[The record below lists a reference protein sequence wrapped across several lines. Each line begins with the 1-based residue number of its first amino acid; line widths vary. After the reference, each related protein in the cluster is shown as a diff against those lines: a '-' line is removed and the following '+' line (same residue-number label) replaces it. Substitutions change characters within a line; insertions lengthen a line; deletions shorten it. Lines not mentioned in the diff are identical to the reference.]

1 MLSSRLTWTAL
12 AAERWARRV
21 EELAARAAARCV
33 AAPVDLRSP
42 LGHALPA
49 RLHHPRGDGPFPGVL
64 LCSGGVDG
72 IQGGEGLSPV
82 LTAPRLARE
91 GFAALAFGVSGR
103 EGVPGP
109 EDRNGPLHQEEAAAA
124 LAMLLAHPRVDPSR
138 VVVVSISFGLVQ
150 AAGAL
155 VRHPELAARVRRFV
169 DWEGPP
175 SRRWFHV
182 RRLQFW
188 TQDEA
193 WWADREAVQLLPR
206 VACPY
211 WRYQSRWDHV
221 HGPVADLGREA
232 ALAASTGVSPEVRLN
247 GQGFPFDAPGGPVSL
262 RAQSDELVGWVRDA
276 IG

>member
-1 MLSSRLTWTAL
+1 MIPSRLTWTAL
-12 AAERWARRV
+12 SAERWGRRV
-21 EELAARAAARCV
+21 EEAAARVLARTV
-33 AAPVDLRSP
+33 AEPVALRSP

-72 IQGGEGLSPV
+72 IGGGEGLSPV

-103 EGVPGP
+103 EGAPGP

-124 LAMLLAHPRVDPSR
+124 LAALLGSPRVDPAR
-138 VVVVSISFGLVQ
+138 VAVVSISFGLVQ

-155 VRHPELAARVRRFV
+155 ARHPELAARVRRFI

-193 WWADREAVQLLPR
+193 WWADREATQLLPK

-211 WRYQSRWDHV
+211 WRAQSRWDHV
-221 HGPVADLGREA
+221 HGPLAGLGREA
-232 ALAASTGVSPEVRLN
+232 ALAAAAGVCPEVRLN
-247 GQGFPFDAPGGPVSL
+247 GRGPPFEGEGGPIAL
-262 RAQSDELVGWVRDA
+262 RAQSAELVGWLREA
-276 IG
+276 LR